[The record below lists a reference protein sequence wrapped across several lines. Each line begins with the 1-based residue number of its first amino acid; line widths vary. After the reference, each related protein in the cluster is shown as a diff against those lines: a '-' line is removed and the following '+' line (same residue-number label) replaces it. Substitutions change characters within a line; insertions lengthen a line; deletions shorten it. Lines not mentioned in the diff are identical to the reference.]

1 MDDLFLMLILA
12 HLLGDFLLQPSSW
25 IEKRHQKKWKALPLY
40 YHGVIHIVLA
50 LMALWIAGFSVFWY
64 LAILIGITHIIID
77 PIKAFS
83 KRKRLTFFLD
93 QFIHLLVISLAVLI
107 SSDFNLP
114 ELQVN
119 FINWKVIVAFVFVS
133 KPASIL
139 IDQLLPDD
147 WGPQKDSKKL
157 KAQQIDNGLENAGEY
172 IGILERLLIL
182 GFILTNNW
190 SGIGFLL
197 AAKSVFRFS
206 DLQKAEQRKQTEYI
220 MIGTLLSFSLAIVC
234 GWWASF

>member
-1 MDDLFLMLILA
+1 MDDLFLMLVLA
-12 HLLGDFLLQPSSW
+12 HLLGDFLLQPTHW
-25 IEKRHQKKWKALPLY
+25 IEERRQKKWKAGPLY
-40 YHGVIHIVLA
+40 LHGFVHIALAFGALWMGGFSSVWFLA
-50 LMALWIAGFSVFWY
+50 L
-64 LAILIGITHIIID
+64 LIGGTHILID
-77 PIKAFS
+77 PIKAFA
-83 KRKRLTFFLD
+83 KKKRLSFFLD
-93 QFIHLLVISLAVLI
+93 QLIHLLVIALSMLI
-107 SSDFNLP
+107 ISDFNFP
-114 ELQVN
+114 E
-119 FINWKVIVAFVFVS
+119 ISISSIEWGVIVAFVFVT

-139 IDQLLPDD
+139 INQLLPDD
-147 WGPQKDSKKL
+147 WGPQPSAKEI
-157 KAQQIDNGLENAGEY
+157 KAQQDDNGLENAGEY

-220 MIGTLLSFSLAIVC
+220 MIGTLLSFSLAIVA

>member
-1 MDDLFLMLILA
+1 MYDLFLMLVLA
-12 HLLGDFLLQPSSW
+12 HLLGDFMFQPSSW
-25 IEKRHQKKWKALPLY
+25 IDKRQQKKWKATPLY
-40 YHGVIHIVLA
+40 LHGLLHVA
-50 LMALWIAGFSVFWY
+50 LSFIALWLTGLAVFWY
-64 LAILIGITHIIID
+64 LSFLIGGIHVLID

-83 KRKRLTFFLD
+83 KRKRLSFFLD
-93 QFIHLLVISLAVLI
+93 QAIHVLVICLSVLI
-107 SSDFNLP
+107 VNEFNFP
-114 ELQVN
+114 ELSLQ
-119 FINWKVIVAFVFVS
+119 FIEWKIIVAFVFVT

-139 IDQLLPDD
+139 IIQLLPED
-147 WGPQKDSKKL
+147 WGPQKGSKKI
-157 KAQQIDNGLENAGEY
+157 KAGQADNGLENAGEY

-220 MIGTLLSFSLAIVC
+220 MIGTLLSFSIAIVS
-234 GWWASF
+234 GWWASL